1 MDLIFDLLIRE
12 KKRMIMCLI
21 KDETILK
28 QLIPALN
35 KVTDTN
41 LRDLIQ
47 RYYTQCSHKHNVAFA
62 EWRMQTKKLKDE
74 GYSDINNGYYYPYL
88 KIRTIQE
95 LESVNFKLP
104 WTESQLSLL

>member
-35 KVTDTN
+35 KVTDTT
-41 LRDLIQ
+41 LRELIQ
-47 RYYTQCSHKHNVAFA
+47 RYYT
-62 EWRMQTKKLKDE
+62 
-74 GYSDINNGYYYPYL
+74 
-88 KIRTIQE
+88 
-95 LESVNFKLP
+95 
-104 WTESQLSLL
+104 